1 MARAVFL
8 DRDGTLIEN
17 IPYLSDPASVRLLP
31 GSAEALKKLRSL
43 GFLIVVVTN
52 QSGIARGCFPESAL
66 PGIHGR
72 IGELLLREGA
82 GVDAFYYCP
91 HGPAEEGFPGCRC
104 RKPAPGMGIRASEE
118 LGIDLRNS
126 WMIGDSPSDLRFASN
141 CGCPFVLVRTGW
153 GKKTEREISPFTGI
167 RENEKSGTMFFIADD
182 LRAAAG
188 IIEQA
193 ETGFSTE
200 RGGFSFIDPS

>member
-1 MARAVFL
+1 MNRAVFL

-17 IPYLSDPASVRLLP
+17 IPYLSDPSSVRLLS
-31 GSAEALKKLRSL
+31 GASEALIKLRSM
-43 GFLIVVVTN
+43 GFLLVVVTN
-52 QSGIARGCFPESAL
+52 QSGVARGCFSESVLPE
-66 PGIHGR
+66 IHGR
-72 IGELLLREGA
+72 IGELLRREGA

-91 HGPAEEGFPGCRC
+91 HGPVEEGFPGCLC
-104 RKPAPGMGIRASEE
+104 RKPATGMGIRASEE
-118 LGIDLRNS
+118 LGIDLRSS
-126 WMIGDSPSDLRFASN
+126 WMIGDSPADLRFAFN

-153 GKKTEREISPFTGI
+153 GKETEKEISPLI
-167 RENEKSGTMFFIADD
+167 EIMKNEKSGTMFFIADD

-193 ETGFSTE
+193 EAGFSTE

>member
-17 IPYLSDPASVRLLP
+17 IPYLSDPLSVRLLP
-31 GSAEALKKLRSL
+31 GSPEALKKLRSM

-52 QSGIARGCFPESAL
+52 QSGIARGCFSESVLPE
-66 PGIHGR
+66 IHGR
-72 IGELLLREGA
+72 IDELLLREGA
-82 GVDAFYYCP
+82 KVDTFYYCP
-91 HGPAEEGFPGCRC
+91 HGPVEEGFPGCLC

-118 LGIDLRNS
+118 QGIDLRRS
-126 WMIGDSPSDLRFASN
+126 WMIGDAACDFEFAVN
-141 CGCPFVLVRTGW
+141 CGCRFVLVRTGR
-153 GKKTEREISPFTGI
+153 GKETEREISPFVEISET
-167 RENEKSGTMFFIADD
+167 EKSGTMFFVADD
-182 LRAAAG
+182 IRAAAG

-193 ETGFSTE
+193 ESGFSAE

>member
-72 IGELLLREGA
+72 IGELLLNEGT

-91 HGPAEEGFPGCRC
+91 HGPR
-104 RKPAPGMGIRASEE
+104 
-118 LGIDLRNS
+118 
-126 WMIGDSPSDLRFASN
+126 
-141 CGCPFVLVRTGW
+141 
-153 GKKTEREISPFTGI
+153 
-167 RENEKSGTMFFIADD
+167 
-182 LRAAAG
+182 
-188 IIEQA
+188 
-193 ETGFSTE
+193 
-200 RGGFSFIDPS
+200 RGGVPGVPLPEAGSRHGNPGIGRAGH